1 MYILLR
7 ERTYFKKK
15 FKLYKIKIFTCAFQE
30 VVWFRK
36 ITGDNWKDKCD
47 YMKMGNILLNTFQNA
62 SSRLASESKSS
73 EIPGGFWIKRNK
85 LISSPL
91 YKMWNKHSN
100 NEADL

>member
-1 MYILLR
+1 
-7 ERTYFKKK
+7 
-15 FKLYKIKIFTCAFQE
+15 
-30 VVWFRK
+30 
-36 ITGDNWKDKCD
+36 
-47 YMKMGNILLNTFQNA
+47 MKMRNILLNTFQNT